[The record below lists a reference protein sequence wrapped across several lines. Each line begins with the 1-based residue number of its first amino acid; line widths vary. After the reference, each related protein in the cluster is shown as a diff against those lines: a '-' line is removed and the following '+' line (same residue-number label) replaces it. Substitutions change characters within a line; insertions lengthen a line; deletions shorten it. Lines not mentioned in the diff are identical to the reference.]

1 MILDDGTGSGN
12 KAKVDDD
19 KRLLVYAK
27 TEPVEAVASEEGNS
41 FIIHAEC
48 HTAASAGGGLLYVMN
63 NETDYDLDITRI
75 FIDGHTITPTDLI
88 CMQIF
93 DATISNGTDVSSTA
107 IINKNRGSANSFN
120 LTVKISDGSSDMTYT
135 GGTKYHS
142 YPIKTMVSNFRD
154 MAGTNII
161 PRNKSILFAF
171 KRVSGGNATDG
182 EIISIS
188 MNIVR
193 YKNK

>member
-1 MILDDGTGSGN
+1 MILDDGTGGGS
-12 KAKVDDD
+12 KAKVDSDN
-19 KRLLVYAK
+19 RLLVYSK
-27 TEPVEAVASEEGNS
+27 SEPVEAVSAKTGDS

-48 HTAASAGGGLLYVMN
+48 HTAASAGGGLLYVLN
-63 NETDYDLDITRI
+63 NSVDYNMEITRI

-93 DATISNGTDVSSTA
+93 DATITAGTTVTSTA
-107 IINKNRGSANSFN
+107 IINKNRASSNIFD
-120 LTVKISDGSSDMTYT
+120 LTVKQSDGSSDITYT

-142 YPIKTMVSNFRD
+142 YPIKTMTSNFRD

-161 PRNKSILFAF
+161 PAGKSILFAF

-188 MNIVR
+188 MNIVK
-193 YKNK
+193 YKK